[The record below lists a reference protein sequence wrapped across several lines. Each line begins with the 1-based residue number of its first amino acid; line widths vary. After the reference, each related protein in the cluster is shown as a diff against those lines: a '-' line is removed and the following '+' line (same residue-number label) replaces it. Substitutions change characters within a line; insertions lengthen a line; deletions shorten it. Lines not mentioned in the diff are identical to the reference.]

1 MCRSLPSRT
10 TLHDIK
16 KEARDLLDALLRREA
31 TALSRYGSYDPFAGR
46 FEARLDEAQY
56 IIAREYGYRSWRRLE
71 ERMKAAGKA
80 TAMRTH

>member
-1 MCRSLPSRT
+1 MCSSLPSST
-10 TLHDIK
+10 TLYDIK

-31 TALSRYGSYDPFAGR
+31 AALSRYHSFDPFAGR

-71 ERMKAAGKA
+71 ERVKTAGNA
-80 TAMRTH
+80 TTVRAH

>member
-1 MCRSLPSRT
+1 MCRSLPSRM

-16 KEARDLLDALLRREA
+16 REARGLLDALLRREA
-31 TALSRYGSYDPFAGR
+31 AALSRYHSFDPFAGR

-71 ERMKAAGKA
+71 ERVKTAGNA
-80 TAMRTH
+80 TTMRAH

>member
-31 TALSRYGSYDPFAGR
+31 AALSRYHSFDPFAGR

-56 IIAREYGYRSWRRLE
+56 IIAREYGYMSWRRLE
-71 ERMKAAGKA
+71 ERVKTAGKA
-80 TAMRTH
+80 ATTRAH